1 MSYPIT
7 AIGELA
13 PVPGESRPIPTTTKL
28 ALAGL
33 VAGGLLYASPEF
45 KRWESR
51 LSSVQKVGLAVGV
64 AGLFLGVMQIA
75 MQIQR
80 ERQMVSFD
88 RNPAPGNPYENQET
102 PT

>member
-7 AIGELA
+7 AIGDLA
-13 PVPGESRPIPTTTKL
+13 PVQGETRPIPTTTKL

-33 VAGGLLYASPEF
+33 FAGGLLYASPEF

-51 LSSVQKVGLAVGV
+51 LSSVQKVGLALGA

-80 ERQMVSFD
+80 ERRMLSYE
-88 RNPAPGNPYENQET
+88 RNGPGGNPYENQET